1 MTKQEFIESIRLEGE
16 VWKDVPGYEKQ
27 YSVSSLGR
35 VAVCSCRA
43 TTILKGEGNNTLL
56 HYLRIDLYS
65 HSKRKRVAIHRLV
78 ASVFIPNPDNLPFV
92 DHIDGNP
99 LNNAASN
106 LRWCTRQQNVDN
118 PNTRPTHGKHQK
130 PYSGFFDKPVIATK
144 GEEEFCFRSMSEAE
158 RNGHYWESVKLAIE
172 KKRPYHGYLWRYKY
186 SPASM
191 SKNS

>member
-16 VWKDVPGYEKQ
+16 EWRDVPGYEKQ
-27 YSVSSLGR
+27 YSISSSGR
-35 VAVCSCRA
+35 VAVCSRRG

-65 HSKRKRVAIHRLV
+65 HSKRKRVAVHRLV
-78 ASVFIPNPDNLPFV
+78 ASVFVPNPDNLPFV

-106 LRWCTRQQNVDN
+106 LRWCTRQQNIDN
-118 PNTRPTHGKHQK
+118 PNTRPRYGKHLK
-130 PYSGFFDKPVIATK
+130 PYNGSFDKPVIATNREK
-144 GEEEFCFRSMSEAE
+144 VIHFKSMAEAE
-158 RNGHYWESVKLAIE
+158 RNGHWWESVKLAIE
-172 KKRPYHGYLWRYKY
+172 KNRPYHGYLWSYED
-186 SPASM
+186 SPVSM